1 MKKDAI
7 VILAHSVN
15 PDGFLPPIPR
25 YRVEKGVDLF
35 KKGIADR
42 IIMSGSLGFLIDYT
56 PSKTEAKAM
65 KEYAVSLGVP
75 EKNIFT
81 EEDSK
86 DTIGNAYYTRK
97 NILKP
102 NSWKDIVVVTSE
114 YHLPRTRYVFNKILG
129 KEHNV
134 EIVAA
139 DSRLNGEEARQKSA
153 EEEKIMALTKRWLDG
168 IEDGDMEAITRFI
181 TTTHPAY
188 AKNPK
193 ITKEELK
200 RMLIGVRKERIRP

>member
-1 MKKDAI
+1 MATDAI

-15 PDGFLPPIPR
+15 QDGTLPQIPK
-25 YRVEKGVDLF
+25 YRVELGVELL
-35 KKGIADR
+35 KKGIAKNL
-42 IIMSGSLGFLIDYT
+42 IMSGSCGFLVTYI

-65 KEYAVSLGVP
+65 KEYAISLGVP

-86 DTIGNAYYTRK
+86 DTIGNAYFTRK
-97 NILKP
+97 NLLEPKK
-102 NSWKDIVVVTSE
+102 WKDIVVVTSE
-114 YHLPRTRYVFNKILG
+114 YHILRARYIFQKILG
-129 KEHNV
+129 KDYRF

-139 DSRLNGEEARQKSA
+139 DSHLTAEEVRQKSI
-153 EEEKIMALTKRWLDG
+153 EEEKIMTLAKRGLDG
-168 IEDGDMEAITRFI
+168 IEDGDMEEITRFMI
-181 TTTHPAY
+181 EMHPAY

-200 RMLIGVRKERIRP
+200 KMILTSQPA